1 MSINCMKTIKIA
13 IALMQAGAENSLVMS
28 GLKPWG
34 IGDQKSRRV
43 TADH

>member
-13 IALMQAGAENSLVMS
+13 IALMQVGAENTVVMS

-34 IGDQKSRRV
+34 IGDLKSRRV
-43 TADH
+43 TTDH